1 MIKQKNYQF
10 ALLQIKV
17 VEKLYKIILKKIK
30 LLILILLLLYYFD
43 YIQNNINS

>member
-30 LLILILLLLYYFD
+30 LLILILLYYLV

>member
-1 MIKQKNYQF
+1 MIKLKNYQF

-30 LLILILLLLYYFD
+30 LLILILLYYLV